1 MTDVEIMKDMPA
13 RPVRELKGYHEGWN
27 LQEFMEHNANMAF
40 GDPILISFISTEK
53 GIPII
58 IDAFGKG
65 VSFQARKDGQYNCTV
80 RLTAFDMKL
89 FAMQHTEFILVTAPC
104 ELVDEIRNDLSAALE
119 KYSRDS

>member
-1 MTDVEIMKDMPA
+1 MKDMPA

-40 GDPILISFISTEK
+40 GYPILITFVSTDK

-65 VSFQARKDGQYNCTV
+65 VTFQARKDGLYNCTV
-80 RLTAFDMKL
+80 RVPAFDMKL
-89 FAMQHTEFILVTAPC
+89 FAMQHTGFIQVTGPR
-104 ELVDEIRNDLSAALE
+104 ELAEEIREDLASALQ
-119 KYSRDS
+119 KYSQVP